1 MTQVFQLM
9 KPFTVYC
16 YKDLPSNL
24 ELLHYL
30 PILKYISLSLS
41 LSLSQLLGQDFVTIY
56 FIRRQRN

>member
-1 MTQVFQLM
+1 MTQVFHLM
-9 KPFTVYC
+9 ELFIVYS

-41 LSLSQLLGQDFVTIY
+41 LSQLLGQDFITIH

>member
-1 MTQVFQLM
+1 MTQVFHLM
-9 KPFTVYC
+9 ELFTVYS

-41 LSLSQLLGQDFVTIY
+41 LSQLLCQDFITIH

>member
-1 MTQVFQLM
+1 MTQVFHLM
-9 KPFTVYC
+9 ELFTVYS

-41 LSLSQLLGQDFVTIY
+41 LSLSLNFWVRIL
-56 FIRRQRN
+56 